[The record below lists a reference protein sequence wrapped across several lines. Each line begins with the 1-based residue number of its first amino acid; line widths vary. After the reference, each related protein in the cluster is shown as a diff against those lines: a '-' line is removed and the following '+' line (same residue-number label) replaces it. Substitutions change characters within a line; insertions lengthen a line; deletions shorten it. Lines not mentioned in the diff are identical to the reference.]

1 MRFAGTIWPKKVNIM
16 DWWET
21 KSIVCIYA
29 GRAHSH
35 TRGRY
40 ANDRT
45 DGRGAHCVTKYA
57 KIFVHRPFI
66 TYYAFW
72 YLHKLLSYL
81 MAYYMMVGFHTCHE
95 VMQLDAW
102 MFTGYYFFFLFIS
115 LRPVLVIRYALNV
128 RRRGYRQTPT
138 RFNAVRQTS
147 TMLPKIFMVA
157 MDLIN
162 R

>member
-102 MFTGYYFFFLFIS
+102 MFTGYYYFFCCSYLS
-115 LRPVLVIRYALNV
+115 GRYLLLDMHWMCGDV
-128 RRRGYRQTPT
+128 DTGKHLPDSMPSDKHRRCCPRYLWWRW
-138 RFNAVRQTS
+138 
-147 TMLPKIFMVA
+147 I
-157 MDLIN
+157 
-162 R
+162 